1 MKIILGPVDLVVGK
15 SSRVR
20 EKIPPSITCLGR
32 EAKIQT
38 SLHCNSVMAAKYPAR
53 ASCGGGGRKIEEEDG
68 KSGMIHKSP
77 SSWHFSPLSQ
87 FSFFYTEQDVV
98 CLLLME

>member
-1 MKIILGPVDLVVGK
+1 MASHHRTAAPTMYYYYYF
-15 SSRVR
+15 SYM
-20 EKIPPSITCLGR
+20 
-32 EAKIQT
+32 AK
-38 SLHCNSVMAAKYPAR
+38 AALE
-53 ASCGGGGRKIEEEDG
+53 KIEEEDG